1 MVAIVGQLSGGWQAE
16 KTGRIGFTRGLG
28 LGKGAVDEGKGFI
41 SRRELLA
48 YHPKVGR

>member
-1 MVAIVGQLSGGWQAE
+1 MSAILRKLSGGWQARE
-16 KTGRIGFTRGLG
+16 LDRIGFTRGLRPG
-28 LGKGAVDEGKGFI
+28 TSAIDERKGFI